1 MRELLEAGGTG
12 YLIPAVLFGLVLYVS
27 RGLFGWHGRRSQHR
41 KEFLELWDQTRS
53 QDDLWLE
60 AMIRHWLG
68 TYLPAHVIRLAMVQP
83 DKTQSLIDISE
94 LWPLL
99 RYDRDTRTVAW
110 LHRRH
115 LTVDKRNVGRV
126 ALLTGYFASAGSS
139 LLGAAVAA
147 NYGPGTLSGWI
158 YGGFSVVML
167 FLAMVCILREDT
179 LKVAAVAGDEWINR
193 INRSAAPLEIR
204 SLDGDRDSD
213 TGLR

>member
-1 MRELLEAGGTG
+1 MMELLEVGGTG
-12 YLIPAVLFGLVLYVS
+12 YLIPAVLFGFVLYVS

-60 AMIRHWLG
+60 AAVRHWLG
-68 TYLPAHVIRLAMVQP
+68 TYLPAHVIRLAMAQP
-83 DKTQSLIDISE
+83 DKTQSLIDLSE
-94 LWPLL
+94 VWPLL

-115 LTVDKRNVGRV
+115 LTVDKRKAGRAV
-126 ALLTGYFASAGSS
+126 LFAGYFASAVSS
-139 LLGAAVAA
+139 LLAAVVAA
-147 NYGPGTLSGWI
+147 HHGPGTLSGWI
-158 YGGFSVVML
+158 YGSLSVVMF

-193 INRSAAPLEIR
+193 INHSAR
-204 SLDGDRDSD
+204 
-213 TGLR
+213 